1 VPLDASTNG
10 RRGMEA
16 FLLYRYRQER
26 GESPLCNFGRFHPR
40 YRRSTTRKEN
50 VRGGK
55 LAEAQKDNPAGG
67 PGLPPLTPAGA
78 PGDRDWMGLSWSS
91 PELLVA
97 EKIKPVPERQGV
109 YILSEAGSE
118 EIVSI
123 GQSMNCARRLLDNSA
138 RSWDD
143 AEILFSYHIIEKPI
157 LVHQLRELE
166 GDLIGNYYEQHR
178 KAPVFQFRN
187 SV

>member
-1 VPLDASTNG
+1 
-10 RRGMEA
+10 MEA

-55 LAEAQKDNPAGG
+55 LAEGQKDNPAGG
-67 PGLPPLTPAGA
+67 PGLLPLTPAGV
-78 PGDRDWMGLSWSS
+78 PGDRNWMGLSWSI
-91 PELLVA
+91 PEPLVP
-97 EKIKPVPERQGV
+97 EKIQGVPERQGV
-109 YILSEAGSE
+109 YIMSDAGSQ

-143 AEILFSYHIIEKPI
+143 SEILFSYHIPEKPI
-157 LVHQLRELE
+157 PQHQLRET
-166 GDLIGNYYEQHR
+166 GGRPHR
-178 KAPVFQFRN
+178 ELLRSAPESAGVPVQDQCVTGYRDACG
-187 SV
+187 